1 MAGNTGWS
9 VRPDNEFEGQ
19 VALVTGAAQGI
30 GAAIATRLAAC
41 GATVAVT
48 DVNEAGARQMA
59 SSISQNGTPAIG
71 LALDVSDSSAV
82 DAAIEEIERLAGPVR
97 IAVNNAG
104 LCRIGESARLPD
116 EDWNIHISVMLT
128 GPFYVSRTVA
138 RHLIERDLGGAIV
151 NISSIGAL
159 GGHPQRAAY
168 NAAKGGIKTLTEVL
182 AAEWAPH
189 GIRVNAI
196 APGVTKTGILSDVLA
211 TGEGRIIADD
221 FAGRTPLGRLAE
233 PHEIASCVAFL
244 CSPDA
249 GYMTGETLVV
259 DGGWMASDGFG
270 PAPQAG
276 CDPYGG

>member
-1 MAGNTGWS
+1 MSGWS
-9 VRPDNEFEGQ
+9 VLADSEFDGQ

-48 DVNEAGARQMA
+48 DVNEAGATQMA
-59 SSISQNGTPAIG
+59 SDLIQNGSHALGIG
-71 LALDVSDSSAV
+71 LDVSDSAAV
-82 DAAIEEIERLAGPVR
+82 EAAIDEIERLAGPVR

-104 LCRIGESARLPD
+104 LCRIGESERLTD
-116 EDWNIHISVMLT
+116 EDWKTHISVMLT
-128 GPFYVSRTVA
+128 GPFYVSRAVA
-138 RHLIERDLGGAIV
+138 RRLIERDLGGAVV

-168 NAAKGGIKTLTEVL
+168 NSAKGGIKVLTEVL
-182 AAEWAPH
+182 AAEWAPR

-211 TGEGRIIADD
+211 TGEGRIMADD
-221 FAGRTPLGRLAE
+221 FAERTPLGRLAE
-233 PHEIASCVAFL
+233 PREIASCVAFL

-270 PAPQAG
+270 PVPAANPG
-276 CDPYGG
+276 SHG